1 MEKFLYL
8 LWGLL
13 LEKLRAG
20 GNQRIDKPGTI
31 LTGAAASLFNAV
43 LNEMVIAALRLDDME
58 IVLAP
63 AGVNIRVAGI
73 LLFLPFVMGFQRSC
87 RIALVFLKPQDCVLC
102 HKLLSPFFSY
112 PGLFHRKIPQK
123 ISRIG

>member
-20 GNQRIDKPGTI
+20 GNQRIHKPGTI
-31 LTGAAASLFNAV
+31 LTGAAASLFNAAFNEV
-43 LNEMVIAALRLDDME
+43 VVPARPLNDVEV
-58 IVLAP
+58 VLAP

-73 LLFLPFVMGFQRSC
+73 LLFLSFVMGFQWSC
-87 RIALVFLKPQDCVLC
+87 RIALVFLKPQNCVLC
-102 HKLLSPFFSY
+102 HKLLSLFLSLRDFFTGKSR
-112 PGLFHRKIPQK
+112 RKYL
-123 ISRIG
+123 G